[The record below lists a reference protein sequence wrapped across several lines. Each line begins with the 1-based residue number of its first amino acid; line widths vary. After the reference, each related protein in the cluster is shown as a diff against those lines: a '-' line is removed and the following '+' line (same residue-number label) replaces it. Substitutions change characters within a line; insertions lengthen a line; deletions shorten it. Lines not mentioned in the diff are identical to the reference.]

1 MLPLLNRSGALRRL
15 IRPRWIG
22 LVVVQCVMLWSIPQ
36 TGIDLPPSGP
46 AAGAALSQT
55 TSQVFTMSAADIYS
69 IREKAATGG
78 ARRRSIE

>member
-1 MLPLLNRSGALRRL
+1 
-15 IRPRWIG
+15 
-22 LVVVQCVMLWSIPQ
+22 MLWSIPQ